1 MSSAAKFFFTESL
14 LKWDAGENKREMP
27 WKREKDPYKIW
38 LSEII
43 LQQTRVVQGWA
54 YYNRFIQQYPDIKKL
69 AAAPENDIF
78 KLWEG
83 LGYYTRCRNLIAT
96 AKYIATELNGIF
108 PTDYFDILQLK
119 GIGAYTAAAIASF
132 AYNLPYAVV
141 DGNVMRVLARYFA
154 IETPIDSNE
163 GKKEF
168 SSLARQ
174 LLKEG
179 LAGKYNQAI
188 MDFGATICKPQQPL
202 CLQCPL
208 AKKCAALRL
217 QVVNNLPVK
226 SKKLLK
232 KNRWF
237 YYLLIEKNNDFL
249 VRIRNEKDIWQQLH
263 EFVLIENDK
272 VLTPEELVEL
282 PAVKKM
288 IGKNAVLQHVSVK
301 HKQQLTHQTIQGF
314 FIHYKIKNAEVP
326 EGYQFENK
334 AAILQLAFPRF
345 ITGYFDERKAFFE
358 GKQQI

>member
-1 MSSAAKFFFTESL
+1 MNNAAKSFFTENL
-14 LKWDAGENKREMP
+14 LKWDANENKREMP

-43 LQQTRVVQGWA
+43 LQQTRVEQGWA

-69 AAAPENDIF
+69 AAAPEKDVF

-96 AKYIATELNGIF
+96 AKYITAELNGIF
-108 PTDYFDILQLK
+108 PATYDDILQLK

-141 DGNVMRVLARYFA
+141 DGNVMRVLARYFG
-154 IETPIDSNE
+154 IETAIDSTE

-168 SSLARQ
+168 SRLAQQ
-174 LLKEG
+174 LLKVG

-208 AKKCAALRL
+208 AKKCIAYR
-217 QVVNNLPVK
+217 QQIVNNLPVK

-237 YYLLIEKNNDFL
+237 YYLLIEKSDHFL
-249 VRIRNEKDIWQQLH
+249 IRIRDKKDIWQQLH

-272 VLTPEELVEL
+272 ALSLEELVEL
-282 PAVKKM
+282 PAVKKLV
-288 IGKNAVLQHVSVK
+288 GKNAVLQHVSVK

-314 FIHYKIKNAEVP
+314 FIHYKIKKAELP

-334 AAILQLAFPRF
+334 TTMLQLAFPRF

>member
-1 MSSAAKFFFTESL
+1 MSNAAKYFFTEKL
-14 LKWDAGENKREMP
+14 LKWDADENRREMP

-43 LQQTRVVQGWA
+43 LQQTRVEQGWA
-54 YYNRFIQQYPDIKKL
+54 YYNRFIQHYSDIKKL
-69 AAAPENDIF
+69 AAAPEKNVF

-96 AKYIATELNGIF
+96 ANYISTELNGIF
-108 PTDYFDILQLK
+108 PTTYDEILQLK

-132 AYNLPYAVV
+132 AYNLPFAVV
-141 DGNVMRVLARYFA
+141 DGNVMRVLARYFG
-154 IETPIDSNE
+154 IETAIDSNE

-168 SSLARQ
+168 SMLAQQ
-174 LLKEG
+174 LLKVD

-208 AKKCAALRL
+208 AKKCIAFR
-217 QVVNNLPVK
+217 QQTVNSLPVK

-237 YYLLIEKNNDFL
+237 YYLLIEKNNHFL
-249 VRIRNEKDIWQQLH
+249 VRIRNQKDIWHQLH
-263 EFVLIENDK
+263 EFVLIESDK
-272 VLTPEELVEL
+272 ALTLDELIEL
-282 PAVKKM
+282 PVVKKLV
-288 IGKNAVLQHVSVK
+288 GKNAVLQHVSVK

-314 FIHYKIKNAEVP
+314 FIHFKIKTAELP

-334 AAILQLAFPRF
+334 TAILQLAFPRF
-345 ITGYFDERKAFFE
+345 ITGYFDERKAFFQ
-358 GKQQI
+358 GKKQI